1 MYTYFKTRKLDRD
14 FTIQFGNNHM
24 WTLKID
30 CLFEEDYFIVD
41 FSEIVRDL
49 FLIFGDLIVIELVGD
64 YTFSIQLSRHD
75 GLQSP
80 IPKVAFPHTTIQL
93 HEGSVNVTNHSYKPD
108 ITTLAD
114 EGQHVYN
121 AVDDG
126 SDQEL
131 LDNHNLVADNS
142 FERFPKDFNDNVHL
156 ADMVEMNVVTKK
168 GFSMTMALRS
178 ERSCDNHNIRY
189 AFRGWEK
196 FMGQAG
202 YGTFLLFQS
211 LCILIYSFVF

>member
-1 MYTYFKTRKLDRD
+1 
-14 FTIQFGNNHM
+14 M

-64 YTFSIQLSRHD
+64 YTFSIQLSRPD
-75 GLQSP
+75 ALQSP
-80 IPKVAFPHTTIQL
+80 IPKVAFPQTTIQL
-93 HEGSVNVTNHSYKPD
+93 HEGSVNVTNHSYKPE
-108 ITTLAD
+108 ITALAD

-121 AVDDG
+121 AVDDD

-142 FERFPKDFNDNVHL
+142 FEVPNSHPQIFVY
-156 ADMVEMNVVTKK
+156 EVTR
-168 GFSMTMALRS
+168 TLTY
-178 ERSCDNHNIRY
+178 C
-189 AFRGWEK
+189 
-196 FMGQAG
+196 
-202 YGTFLLFQS
+202 
-211 LCILIYSFVF
+211 FVSD